1 MEKGDKIVEKDNWKN
16 SLKNE
21 KNWITIKGGNQF

>member
-1 MEKGDKIVEKDNWKN
+1 MEKGDKIEEKDNWKN

-21 KNWITIKGGNQF
+21 TNWITIKGGNQF